1 MSPVALAK
9 GEIQHNLSFKGNRT
23 VINFRMLKQ
32 SDYLLWGAT
41 AILIILGFFMI
52 ASSTISMQM
61 HSGGS
66 SFTYIGRHVFAFII
80 ALIFMFLAAY
90 ADYNNWK
97 NVSIFLYVFIIIIL
111 SLVILFGT
119 AGGGAQRWLRIGFI
133 SFQPSEIAKLI
144 IIISLASYLAGRNK
158 KLNSLLDLV
167 PVFALVGVPFVLIF
181 KQPDLGTSLVFIAI
195 SFGMLAW
202 SKTNPILLVMLLTPL
217 LSIFLK
223 SYIIIWV
230 VYFVV
235 LFAIMHMGKLK
246 LIDRFLIIGANIGFA
261 YAVPFFFGMLKA
273 YQRRRIL
280 AFLNPSLDPRGVGYH
295 SLQAKVAVGSGGFW
309 GRGLFRGTQTQLQ
322 FIPKQFSDFIFSVVG
337 EELGFVGSVL
347 VLTLFGIIIWRSIKI
362 AMESKDAFGSLLAS
376 GIAVMYTFHVV
387 LNVGMTLGLLP
398 VVGIPLPLM
407 SFGGTSLLVNLVCIG
422 ILQSICMR
430 KLKFSFY

>member
-1 MSPVALAK
+1 M
-9 GEIQHNLSFKGNRT
+9 
-23 VINFRMLKQ
+23 INFKMLKQ

-41 AILIILGFFMI
+41 FILIVLGFIAI
-52 ASSTISMQM
+52 ASSTVSMQTR
-61 HSGGS
+61 GGGGA
-66 SFTYIGRHVFAFII
+66 FAYVGRHAFTFIV
-80 ALIFMFLAAY
+80 ALIFMFFATY
-90 ADYNNWK
+90 SDYNNWK
-97 NVSIFLYVFIIIIL
+97 SISIFLYIFIIIVL
-111 SLVILFGT
+111 SLVLLFGT
-119 AGGGAQRWLRIGFI
+119 TGGGAQRWLKIGFI

-144 IIISLASYLAGRNK
+144 IIISLASYLSGIRK
-158 KLNSLLDLV
+158 KLGTLFDLL
-167 PVFALVGVPFVLIF
+167 PVFALVGVPFILIF
-181 KQPDLGTSLVFIAI
+181 KQPDLGTSLVFLAI

-202 SKTNPILLVMLLTPL
+202 SETNPFLLVMLLTPV
-217 LSIFLK
+217 LSIPLK
-223 SYIIIWV
+223 NNLIIWAI
-230 VYFVV
+230 YFVV
-235 LFAIMHMGKLK
+235 LFGIMHAGKIK
-246 LIDRFLIIGANIGFA
+246 IIDRLLIIGANVGVA
-261 YAVPFFFGMLKA
+261 YAVPYFFGMLKA

-337 EELGFVGSVL
+337 EEMGFIGGIIVL
-347 VLTLFGIIIWRSIKI
+347 SLFGIIIWRAVKI
-362 AMESKDAFGSLLAS
+362 ATESKDTFGSLLAS
-376 GIAVMYTFHVV
+376 GIAVMYIFHLV